1 MVPFYRDGP
10 RRRSTGGRI
19 IGTSGAR
26 LLAHLEGLDHV
37 ADLRRAEPAQGHTT
51 LEALADLG
59 GVVLE
64 PAQRADRDIVGHHGA
79 VPQDAGLGVAAEETG
94 ADHTAGDETDLGRA
108 EDLADLRGAL
118 LDLLVLRLEQ
128 TLERGLDLLDGLVDH
143 AVVADLHV
151 RAVGH
156 LLDLVRGPD
165 VEPDDRGGGVRGRR
179 RQVHVA
185 LGDRTDTAV
194 DDLELDLVRNL
205 DLEQRVLEGLDR
217 TGRVALDDQGERGLL
232 ALLELLHERI
242 EIRLG
247 TRVGEARRATAGLPL
262 LGDLPDGAVVL
273 AGEEGV
279 ARAGHRS
286 ETEDQHRPGRQRL
299 RYLVAV
305 LVEHGADA
313 TVPAA
318 RHDRVA

>member
-94 ADHTAGDETDLGRA
+94 ADQTAGDETDLGRA
-108 EDLADLRGAL
+108 EDLANLRGAL

-165 VEPDDRGGGVRGRR
+165 VEPDDRGGGGRGRR
-179 RQVHVA
+179 SPGHVA
-185 LGDRTDTAV
+185 PGGGNDAAGGDPGLGFGPE
-194 DDLELDLVRNL
+194 LEL
-205 DLEQRVLEGLDR
+205 
-217 TGRVALDDQGERGLL
+217 
-232 ALLELLHERI
+232 
-242 EIRLG
+242 
-247 TRVGEARRATAGLPL
+247 
-262 LGDLPDGAVVL
+262 
-273 AGEEGV
+273 
-279 ARAGHRS
+279 
-286 ETEDQHRPGRQRL
+286 
-299 RYLVAV
+299 
-305 LVEHGADA
+305 
-313 TVPAA
+313 
-318 RHDRVA
+318 